1 MQALLGEMESSGGSA
16 VLARPQG
23 GVGFVA
29 QEPWLQQGSIRDN
42 ITFGK
47 AYQHTWYSK
56 VTEACA
62 LVPDLASLAAGDL
75 SKVGEGGSNLSGGQ
89 RARVALARAVYQDKE
104 LYIIDDIFSAVDGHV
119 AAHIYRKL
127 ILGLLKDKTRILCTH
142 QTRYLSGADNILVL
156 EGGRIVDQGPPSKIL
171 PNISSKDSSVS
182 ATNFSMVGTPM
193 DTTVQNTGRNS
204 PTLEITSESPPAEE
218 GKEEV
223 EEEQRETG
231 TVKFHVY
238 KTYWRAVGCLLS
250 PTILL
255 SLLAMQ
261 VIGLFKMW
269 LIIMVMTMIKRL
281 TLQVTRNM
289 TDLWLANWVGA
300 DSGNT
305 SQPNTSSHTTN
316 LTLMDYED
324 PDEVFYRD
332 PAADSVRYY
341 LTVYGSIA
349 VANSLFSFM
358 RAFLFA
364 FGGVCAAKTV
374 HTR

>member
-1 MQALLGEMESSGGSA
+1 MESSGGSA
-16 VLARPQG
+16 TLARPQG

-29 QEPWLQQGSIRDN
+29 QEPWLQQGSIKDN

-171 PNISSKDSSVS
+171 PNISSVPV
-182 ATNFSMVGTPM
+182 TNFSMMGTPM

-218 GKEEV
+218 GKEDEE

-231 TVKFHVY
+231 TVKFQVY
-238 KTYWRAVGCLLS
+238 KTYWRAVGSLLS

-261 VIGLFKMW
+261 VIELFKLG
-269 LIIMVMTMIKRL
+269 LI
-281 TLQVTRNM
+281 
-289 TDLWLANWVGA
+289 DG
-300 DSGNT
+300 
-305 SQPNTSSHTTN
+305 
-316 LTLMDYED
+316 
-324 PDEVFYRD
+324 
-332 PAADSVRYY
+332 
-341 LTVYGSIA
+341 LTVPC
-349 VANSLFSFM
+349 
-358 RAFLFA
+358 R
-364 FGGVCAAKTV
+364 
-374 HTR
+374 